1 MGEARAAAVP
11 GWRVGVPAR
20 WRGTAAWLIANRI
33 GSGALTLLIVS
44 AVIFV
49 ITGWLPGDAAQEA
62 LGQSATPETVAAL
75 RAQYGLD
82 KPPHVRYFN
91 WLMGMLSGNLGQ
103 SFTASMPVAELIA
116 TRLPKSLILA
126 AVTAAVSVPLAL
138 AIGIVSAMWRGTLLD
153 RALNIATL
161 SMVAVPEFLVATIA
175 VLVFAVKLQ
184 WLSALS
190 NAVDVSTPTQFFR
203 TYAMPVATLCFVVIA
218 QMARMTR
225 AAVIDQL
232 SASYVEMAVL
242 KGARPTRVALR
253 HALPNAI
260 GPIANAVALSLS
272 YLLGGVVIVETI
284 FNYPGIASLMVD
296 AVSNRDMPVVQAC
309 AMIFCFAYLLL
320 VLVADVVAI
329 LANPRLRHR

>member
-1 MGEARAAAVP
+1 MAEKALAARLV
-11 GWRVGVPAR
+11 
-20 WRGTAAWLIANRI
+20 LNRI
-33 GSGALTLLIVS
+33 GVGAVTLLLVS
-44 AVIFV
+44 AVIFT
-49 ITGWLPGDAAQEA
+49 ITSLLPGDAAQEA

-82 KPPHVRYFN
+82 KPGPVRYAK
-91 WLMGMLSGNLGQ
+91 WLGGLATGNLGQ
-103 SFTASMPVAELIA
+103 SFTASMPVSELIA
-116 TRLPKSLILA
+116 TRLPKSLLLA
-126 AVTAAVSVPLAL
+126 AVTAAVSVPIAL
-138 AIGIVSAMWRGTLLD
+138 AIGILAAMGRGGALD
-153 RALNIATL
+153 RALSLATL

-175 VLVFAVKLQ
+175 VLVFAVKLR
-184 WLSALS
+184 WLPALS
-190 NAVDVSTPTQFFR
+190 NAVDIKDPGQFFR
-203 TYAMPVATLCFVVIA
+203 TYAMPVLTLCFVVIA

-242 KGARPTRVALR
+242 KGAKPARVALR

-296 AVSNRDMPVVQAC
+296 SVTNRDMPVVQAC

-320 VLVADVVAI
+320 VLAADLVAI
-329 LANPRLRHR
+329 LSNPRLRHR